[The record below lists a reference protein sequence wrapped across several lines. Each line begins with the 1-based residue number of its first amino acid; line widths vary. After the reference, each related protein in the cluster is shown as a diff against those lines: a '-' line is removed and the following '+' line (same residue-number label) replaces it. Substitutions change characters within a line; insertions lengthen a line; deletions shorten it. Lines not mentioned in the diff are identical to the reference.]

1 LWLKLQQFK
10 IKVLYPVKAIFY
22 FSFKSQGS
30 PFKQLIFLSTFVE
43 IYSFYF
49 ILRTAD
55 IIVLG
60 AGPAGLFTAIHC
72 KGKKVLVLEKNATPG
87 KKLLISGTGR
97 CNITHDCKL
106 SDFYGHY
113 GPNYHF
119 LKTALNSFTN
129 SDLIS
134 FFNKNG
140 LQTVIDKN
148 GKVFPASQKAQ
159 DVLQV
164 LVNLCDK
171 NKVEIAYN
179 QKVTKVDKANGI
191 FIVHTESG
199 IFSSHFLVIATG
211 GMSYPTTGSTGDGYH
226 FAKQLGHSIQPPKPS
241 LSPVFIKDYL
251 MASISGVSV
260 QNKMLYL
267 YRGDKKIAEHIGDI
281 GFTHKG
287 LSGPGILDFSRQI
300 LSGDVLKM
308 NLIDIK
314 PDDFRGELI
323 AASASYGKIALQ
335 TYLKK
340 FDLPRSLLL
349 LILQSISIEAEI
361 RIADVTKIQRNKL
374 VAAFCEFPFVVDKV
388 GGFNMAMVTAGG
400 VNLNEVNPKTM
411 ESRLVPGLYYAGEV
425 LDIDGDTGGYNLQAA
440 FSMGFLVGKVLS
452 GT

>member
-1 LWLKLQQFK
+1 M
-10 IKVLYPVKAIFY
+10 
-22 FSFKSQGS
+22 
-30 PFKQLIFLSTFVE
+30 
-43 IYSFYF
+43 
-49 ILRTAD
+49 RTAD

-97 CNITHDCKL
+97 CNLTHDCKL
-106 SDFYGHY
+106 SDFYRHY
-113 GPNYHF
+113 GSNYRF
-119 LKTALNSFTN
+119 LKTALNSLTN

-140 LQTVIDKN
+140 LLTVVDKN
-148 GKVFPASQKAQ
+148 GKVFPATQKAL

-164 LVNLCDK
+164 LLNLCYK

-179 QKVTKVDKANGI
+179 QKVIKVDNTNGLF
-191 FIVHTESG
+191 FIHTDSG
-199 IFSSHFLVIATG
+199 TFSSNSLVIATG

-241 LSPVFIKDYL
+241 LSPVFIKDYT

-260 QNKMLYL
+260 QNKVLYL
-267 YRGDKKIAEHIGDI
+267 YRGDKKLSEHIGDI

-287 LSGPGILDFSRQI
+287 LSGPGILDFSREI

-308 NLIDIK
+308 NLIDMK
-314 PDDFRGELI
+314 PDDFRDELI
-323 AASASYGKIALQ
+323 SVSTSNGKIALQ

-349 LILQSISIEAEI
+349 LILQSISIEPEI
-361 RIADVTKIQRNKL
+361 RIADVTKLQRNKL
-374 VAAFCEFPFVVDKV
+374 VAALCEFPYVVDKV

-411 ESRLVPGLYYAGEV
+411 ESRLVPGLYFAGEV

-440 FSMGFLVGKVLS
+440 FSMGFLVGKVIS
-452 GT
+452 GSSDY